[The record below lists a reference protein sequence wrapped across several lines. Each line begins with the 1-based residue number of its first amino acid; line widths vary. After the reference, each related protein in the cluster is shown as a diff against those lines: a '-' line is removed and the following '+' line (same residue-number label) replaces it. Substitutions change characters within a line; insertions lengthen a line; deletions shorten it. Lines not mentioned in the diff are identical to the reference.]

1 MSVPVEKKL
10 VLTAHARIRL
20 HGRQIDP
27 KWIEE
32 TIFDSD
38 WAEPDPRD
46 PAVERRFRAI
56 PQFGSRIL
64 RVACVETNSN
74 IRVISVMFDRNA
86 RRKP

>member
-1 MSVPVEKKL
+1 MKKL
-10 VLTAHARIRL
+10 IAFTAHARVRL
-20 HGRQIDP
+20 RDRRIDP

-32 TIFDSD
+32 TILNPD
-38 WAEPDPRD
+38 WTEVNQTD

-56 PQFGSRIL
+56 SQFGGRIL
-64 RVACVETNSN
+64 RVASVETNSN